1 MKWIAPLLMMTSILS
16 GCAAFVTA
24 PPVSGGALIPIPQD
38 LMEQLQIRP
47 NDDPDEV
54 AGKLRLWGRYICI
67 TEGDCPAVPLY

>member
-1 MKWIAPLLMMTSILS
+1 MRLIAFFLTMTLILS

-24 PPVSGGALIPIPQD
+24 PPVSGGTLIPIPPD

-54 AGKLRLWGRYICI
+54 TGKLRLWGRYICI
-67 TEGDCPAVPLY
+67 TEGDCPAVPLN